1 MKKYQQIFLKKMD
14 TTFQRWKGQL
24 FVTEKELYRFLHSLK
39 GTAGSIGLEELS
51 NIAAV
56 KLKQLN
62 EDEDKHWSNEE
73 WQLFMSELIKNSSVG
88 EQEEQLVERGKEK
101 KPGSEVVLF
110 IESDIERLTALRR
123 EMEKEGWDILAAM
136 TAEKG
141 LSVFLSKHPDLL
153 LIDLDLPKNSGME
166 LLEKI
171 RETAGNRLMPI
182 IAIST
187 AGEKQKR
194 MKAYEAGVLDYIE
207 MPTDLDEILIRI
219 KNKMNYRDLMREVV
233 LIDELTG
240 AFNRKFFNVEVKRQL
255 QLLKESQ
262 LPFSLAIL
270 DLDHFKKI
278 NDTYGHTAGDE
289 VLKEFSR
296 IVRNR
301 IHQDDFFIR
310 FGGEEFVLLM
320 PDCTGEKAKQ
330 VIQSIINEFKRHEFL
345 FEDQAIFCGFSAGVI
360 EAIHAEERPGEL
372 LKKADL
378 ALYSS
383 KINGRGKVTH
393 YQDMN
398 PSTDKEKWLRIGII
412 DDDAVMRQILEDQ
425 LCRMSFG
432 NYQTDIRSFR
442 EGEAFFRDDWYKQG
456 GKYIILLDGVMP
468 RMDGMEVLQ
477 RLRKEFPEE
486 DFVVIM
492 LTGRKSEKD
501 IVKGLELGADD
512 YLTKPFSIKELEARV
527 RRLAMRTVN

>member
-1 MKKYQQIFLKKMD
+1 MKKYQEIFVKKMA
-14 TTFQRWKGQL
+14 TTFQQWKSQP

-51 NIAAV
+51 SLAAV
-56 KLKQLN
+56 KLEQLDEEKEKQ
-62 EDEDKHWSNEE
+62 WSKEE
-73 WQLFMSELIKNSSVG
+73 WQLFLAELLTIDNTAEPEAVP
-88 EQEEQLVERGKEK
+88 VEAKIEK
-101 KPGSEVVLF
+101 KTSNEVVLF
-110 IESDIERLTALRR
+110 IESHIERLTVLRR
-123 EMEKEGWDILAAM
+123 EMERKGWDVLAAM

-141 LSVFLSKHPDLL
+141 LSTFVNKHPDLL

-166 LLEKI
+166 LLEKMK
-171 RETAGNRLMPI
+171 ETAGNRLTPI
-182 IAIST
+182 IAISSSR
-187 AGEKQKR
+187 EKEMR
-194 MKAYEAGVLDYIE
+194 TRAYELGVLDYIE
-207 MPTDLDEILIRI
+207 MPTDSDEILIRI

-233 LIDELTG
+233 LVDELTG
-240 AFNRKFFNVEVKRQL
+240 AFNRKFFNVEIKRQL
-255 QLLKESQ
+255 DILKESH

-278 NDTYGHTAGDE
+278 NDTYGHTAGDD

-296 IVRNR
+296 MVRSR

-320 PDCTGEKAKQ
+320 PGCTGEKAKKI
-330 VIQSIINEFKRHEFL
+330 IQSMIKEFMQHEFV
-345 FEDQAIFCGFSAGVI
+345 FEDHIISCSFSGGVV
-360 EAIHAEERPGEL
+360 EVNHAEERPGDF

-383 KINGRGKVTH
+383 KINGRGKVMN

-398 PSTDKEKWLRIGII
+398 PSDNNEKRLHIGII

-425 LCRMSFG
+425 LHRMSFRG
-432 NYQTDIRSFR
+432 YQTDIRSFR
-442 EGEAFFRDDWYKQG
+442 EGEAFFKDDWYKQG

-486 DFVVIM
+486 DFVIIM

-527 RRLAMRTVN
+527 RRLATKIVN

>member
-14 TTFQRWKGQL
+14 TTFQIWKSQP

-39 GTAGSIGLEELS
+39 GTAGSIGLEELAD
-51 NIAAV
+51 IAAV
-56 KLKQLN
+56 KLKQL
-62 EDEDKHWSNEE
+62 DEDREKQWSADE
-73 WQLFMSELIKNSSVG
+73 WKFFMAELIGNHNVI
-88 EQEEQLVERGKEK
+88 EQEELIETESEK
-101 KPGSEVVLF
+101 KPGSEIVLL
-110 IESDIERLTALRR
+110 IESDIERLTVLRK
-123 EMEKEGWDILAAM
+123 EMEKKGWGVLAAM
-136 TAEKG
+136 TADKG
-141 LSVFLSKHPDLL
+141 LSIFLAKHPDLL
-153 LIDLDLPKNSGME
+153 VIDLDLPKNSGME
-166 LLEKI
+166 LLERIK
-171 RETAGNRLMPI
+171 ETAGNRLTPI
-182 IAIST
+182 IAISR
-187 AGEKQKR
+187 AKEKEMR

-207 MPTDLDEILIRI
+207 MPTDLDEILMRI
-219 KNKMNYRDLMREVV
+219 QNKMNYRDLMREVV

-255 QLLKESQ
+255 QLLKESSVS
-262 LPFSLAIL
+262 FSLAIM

-289 VLKEFSR
+289 VLKEFSF

-320 PDCTGEKAKQ
+320 PECSGEQAKNI
-330 VIQSIINEFKRHEFL
+330 IQSIINEFKQQEFV
-345 FEDQAIFCGFSAGVI
+345 FEDQTVSCSFSAGVV
-360 EAIHAEERPGEL
+360 EANYSEERPGEL

-383 KINGRGKVTH
+383 KINGRGKVTY

-398 PSTDKEKWLRIGII
+398 PSAEKEKWLRIGII

-425 LCRMSFG
+425 LRRMSFG
-432 NYQTDIRSFR
+432 NYRTEVRSFR
-442 EGEAFFRDDWYKQG
+442 EGEAFFKDDWYKQG

-468 RMDGMEVLQ
+468 RMDGIEVLQ
-477 RLRKEFPEE
+477 RLRNEFREE
-486 DFVVIM
+486 DFVIIM

-501 IVKGLELGADD
+501 VVKGLELGADD

-527 RRLAMRTVN
+527 RRLAMRIDH

>member
-1 MKKYQQIFLKKMD
+1 
-14 TTFQRWKGQL
+14 
-24 FVTEKELYRFLHSLK
+24 
-39 GTAGSIGLEELS
+39 
-51 NIAAV
+51 
-56 KLKQLN
+56 
-62 EDEDKHWSNEE
+62 
-73 WQLFMSELIKNSSVG
+73 
-88 EQEEQLVERGKEK
+88 
-101 KPGSEVVLF
+101 
-110 IESDIERLTALRR
+110 
-123 EMEKEGWDILAAM
+123 
-136 TAEKG
+136 
-141 LSVFLSKHPDLL
+141 
-153 LIDLDLPKNSGME
+153 KNSGME

-171 RETAGNRLMPI
+171 REVAGNRFTPI

-187 AGEKQKR
+187 EIEKQKR
-194 MKAYEAGVLDYIE
+194 TAAYEAGVLDYIE

-240 AFNRKFFNVEVKRQL
+240 AFNRKFFNVEVKRQI
-255 QLLKESQ
+255 QLLKESH

-345 FEDQAIFCGFSAGVI
+345 FEDQATFCGFSAGVI
-360 EAIHAEERPGEL
+360 EATHAEERPGEL

-398 PSTDKEKWLRIGII
+398 PSADKEKWLRIGII

-425 LCRMSFG
+425 LRRMTFG

-456 GKYIILLDGVMP
+456 GKYIVLLDGVMP

-486 DFVVIM
+486 DFVIIM

-527 RRLAMRTVN
+527 RRLAMRIVN